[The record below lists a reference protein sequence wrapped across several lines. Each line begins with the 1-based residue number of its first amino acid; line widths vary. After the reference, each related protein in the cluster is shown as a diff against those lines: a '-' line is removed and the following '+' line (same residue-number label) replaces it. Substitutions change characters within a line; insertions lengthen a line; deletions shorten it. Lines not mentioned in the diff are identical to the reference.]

1 VPEWPWRAVAGLLR
15 VLPLPVVRRLT

>member
-15 VLPLPVVRRLT
+15 ALPLPVVGKLA